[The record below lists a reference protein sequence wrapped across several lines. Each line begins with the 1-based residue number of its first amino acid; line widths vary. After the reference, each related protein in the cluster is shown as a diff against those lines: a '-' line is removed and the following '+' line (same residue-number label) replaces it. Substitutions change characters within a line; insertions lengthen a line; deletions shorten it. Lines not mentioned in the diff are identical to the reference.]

1 MSTFDVTPDD
11 FFARETTS
19 KAREYTSHVQAVV
32 LDLAG
37 VLLPTDLRYAQF
49 ARLFGRSTDFA
60 DRDAVKSAIWK
71 HRRAYDLGQPPTEY
85 WAAVAG
91 ELGAE
96 DVDLTDLFQVEV
108 DRWRSPLPDA
118 IDLLDAL
125 EEPPVKVGV
134 LANAP
139 APLARAFLDQD
150 WAEVVDVAHFS
161 ASTGVLVPDE
171 RMFTLMER
179 DLGVEPQGIVYF
191 DNNPGHVEAAKAHG
205 WDARVWEGGRAA
217 RHALMD
223 LGVIH

>member
-19 KAREYTSHVQAVV
+19 KPPEYTTQVRAVV

-37 VLLPTDLRYAQF
+37 VLLPTDLRYGQF
-49 ARLFGRSTDFA
+49 ARLFGRSTEFA

-71 HRRAYDLGQPPTEY
+71 HRRAYDLGQPPAEY
-85 WAAVAG
+85 WAAVAR
-91 ELGAE
+91 ELGAK
-96 DVDLTDLFQVEV
+96 DVDLSDVFQVEV

-161 ASTGVLVPDE
+161 GATGLLVPDE
-171 RMFTLMER
+171 RMFALMEQ
-179 DLGVEPQGIVYF
+179 DLDAKPQEIVYF
-191 DNNPGHVEAAKAHG
+191 DNNPGHVEAATARG
-205 WDARVWEGGRAA
+205 WDAHVWEGGRPA

-223 LGVIH
+223 LGVIL